1 MRSIIITL
9 ALAAFASGPV
19 MAGEIL
25 VEGSFPIVGEPM
37 VLSVSGIAKPE
48 NHTLR
53 VVYAPNSETQTAEES
68 GRLSTDG
75 TIAWNPA
82 RFGIATLTV
91 TDDAGSTVAT
101 ENVAILPAETPAGG
115 VLVMIFAGV
124 LLFGGAGWSL
134 RSVLASGVPEQLPP
148 KDT

>member
-1 MRSIIITL
+1 MKTIITTL
-9 ALAAFASGPV
+9 GIVALTFGSAT
-19 MAGEIL
+19 AGEIL
-25 VEGSFPIVGEPM
+25 VDGGFPTVGEPM
-37 VLSVSGIAKPE
+37 ELSVSDVGTPE
-48 NHTLR
+48 NHRLQ
-53 VVYAPNSETQTAEES
+53 VVYAPSSETQTAEEI
-68 GRLSTDG
+68 GRFSTEG

-91 TDDAGSTVAT
+91 MDDAGETVAT

-115 VLVMIFAGV
+115 VLVMVFAGI